1 LTPNSERITEQLV
14 SLTIRRL
21 EKVEFFMAMYV
32 DNEQMATAFSTI
44 DNLAKNDFKNAG
56 TDFIAQLSQALSTFE
71 GETKDAL
78 MESKIG
84 ASGAGEGTLA
94 YFVETQVPELIEGLA
109 KLLEGNRDTI
119 DKSDKKLADAIRSA
133 GKG

>member
-1 LTPNSERITEQLV
+1 
-14 SLTIRRL
+14 
-21 EKVEFFMAMYV
+21 MAMYV

-56 TDFIAQLSQALSTFE
+56 TDFIAQLTQALSTFE

>member
-1 LTPNSERITEQLV
+1 
-14 SLTIRRL
+14 
-21 EKVEFFMAMYV
+21 MAMYV
-32 DNEQMATAFSTI
+32 DNEQMTTAHSTI
-44 DNLAKNDFKNAG
+44 KDLATKDFKNAG
-56 TDFIAQLSQALSTFE
+56 TEFIGELTKALSTFE

-84 ASGAGEGTLA
+84 AAGSEVEGTLA
-94 YFVETQVPELIEGLA
+94 YFVETQIPNLVEGLA

-119 DKSDKKLADAIRSA
+119 DKSDQKLADAIRSA